1 MNSNSIL
8 KYDLVKDLIYF
19 SKTQTPGL
27 ADFIKD
33 YTSSS
38 PETVESLIKDSQIEG
53 ITQIPVSASNA
64 IKSFLATVGGLNL
77 STSKN
82 ITLNLEILEGIDIG
96 NVDIVSKNFD
106 KSKTYFSKNGT
117 ILKDF
122 VLDFIPLFK
131 YKTMANCKTCLKSTW
146 QTDNLFGFTGNIGGS
161 WNGTSWK
168 NGQKLYNINIPQYS
182 STQPTI
188 YQPYVIWWK
197 PTFSYTFVNISGSTQ
212 TINNKSKWVATLVS
226 DNYSLTTASFFS
238 TVDRVDSTIYPYPTI
253 SGSCPDNKKL
263 SPVTWYN
270 YVGPKGNFRLDSLDQ
285 QITTLTD
292 LQGNPTTTVKSCKTY
307 TPSPIIT
314 PQIKWACKTGI
325 GCVMAVNGTFLTYAS
340 CVATCSVDYGWN
352 CFSGSCTPGT
362 QTNPGLYSSLS
373 QCSTYCISTYSGCN
387 FGWICSGSICVPGTA
402 NNTGSYTTEAEC
414 IGRCASYYR
423 CTSTGCVPV
432 PNGTPGAYSS
442 LAACQ
447 SSCSVGYNCVN
458 GLCVTSSFGT
468 TGSYA
473 TLTAC
478 QLSCSVNYGFNCTA
492 NGCVPGSAGN
502 PGTYINLQDC
512 QSKCTASYGYNCVNG
527 SCITGSLASP
537 GAFNTLQECQITC
550 TASYGFTCTPN
561 GCVTGSVSSPG
572 IYSSVAACIA
582 ACTGSYGWNC
592 TSTGCVPGNPSNT
605 GSYSTQQACEAACP
619 TGWNC
624 TGPSIQSAS
633 FSGSIV
639 NGFTASGLFTGIP
652 LTESID
658 SLNIFTNGTSIFNP
672 GTFSY
677 NFYPNVPV
685 SFTAS
690 FTGKSDSP
698 IITGSLDFFFNGL
711 PSSPII
717 SVKNFPTNTS
727 SSVTRIISGTISPTN
742 GSSFTANASTGDFT
756 KPSVRISNFQLKFDS
771 PNPSLSPYSCYPV
784 FFPNTGSYLTAIAC
798 QSSCSVNYGFNCT
811 INGCVPGTAGNPG
824 QYDTLLKCRTNCNI
838 NYGWRCVSGSCVTGS
853 STFPGTYVNQI
864 DCILNCSNTAS
875 YGWNCCSGSCIPG
888 TINNTGS
895 YATLPLC
902 QSSCSRQYGWICTS
916 EGCVTGSA
924 GNTGSFST
932 LSACEDYCFYG
943 YNCVNGNCITS
954 SFGTTGSFPNEVIC
968 LLNCDIPYWNCDKV
982 VGCYQVPF
990 GTNTG
995 SFISFESCS
1004 AACNPIIPTS
1014 SITGYN
1020 CVSGNCV
1027 TASVGTTGSYAT
1039 LASCSIYCT
1048 QSYGWNCDP
1057 ITTYCIPG
1065 TINNTGSYTTYESCS
1080 VVCTP
1085 PPPQSTYCP
1094 CKSTTNIISN
1104 GTFSNGS
1111 SGWIYNSPIIN
1122 QYGIT
1127 NWGFGNNSANIIIL
1141 PSASSGVYLTRP
1153 NIFQIS
1159 CSYNVCFEATL
1170 SSQTA
1175 ITDTFITINSASNQQ
1190 FPINL
1195 IPGTTQAISAI
1206 LTNINIPDLTL
1217 SFNSNNSFNQ
1227 AISIDNVCVT
1237 LISCPP
1243 TNQTSSLDCI
1253 ITGSGYSFSTGSLNC
1268 LCPEGYVSSSNG
1280 NCITFVETGSL
1291 LGNIPA
1297 ISIPVYSSPGDVF
1310 IHSGSLY
1317 DATGS
1322 AGAWSFLQGEVADIY
1337 SVDKDQWNGNSSL
1350 YYNYNLDGSGNS
1362 SINNPSPISGNPN
1375 IYKTQYTFDILKKN
1389 LFYTPGPSINP
1400 VKLSSTTYYPS
1411 DGNVVSN
1418 PPIYPGVN
1426 SFDTWIYNRLRKINS
1441 STGYWGGF
1449 GTSINNTTALPK
1461 TYYVLIAAEQF
1472 WKIKLNGQTIISNK
1486 GNYSIN
1492 DASPTAGICATIG
1505 NGFIPVPCVYISYN
1519 ISLPIQ
1525 SDEQQRYARIPTS
1538 SFFNYPVGVNVN
1550 QLGNNLP
1557 ISAPI
1562 FGFNP
1567 YISRHI
1573 TGSWTGYYYGMG
1585 FQTTSPLNNTTMF
1598 KKGKEAVRLYP
1609 ITIPAGQC
1617 AQVNFEGWGK
1627 PACKASGEY
1636 LGAAIFNNTAAEI
1649 ANATSVNQLN
1659 IIFDSINLPQL
1670 SYSSPTTYDTFIYSY
1685 YGFDTDPSASQY
1697 TTKCLS
1703 GSIPLNG
1710 NACNGCVISTLTSS
1724 IIPCGDC
1731 VTCNHGVLY
1740 NGHVVDKGGYQLQ
1753 GRGPGG
1759 IVNTG
1764 SVLNTWV
1771 IPTELDWNF
1780 LSTTLDNNF
1789 LPPSNNYEGAL
1800 NTNSGGKLKDY
1811 SRDNNA
1817 SCWGFPNAGAQTLTN
1832 ASGWAGVAGGKRDN
1846 EGVFSDLG
1854 FNGEWWSANS
1864 LSTSPITNATLL
1876 ATRELKHYSTDVY
1889 RNIRSKNYGF
1899 SIRLVRPA
1907 LATETDGQLL
1917 LNAYQGK
1924 DGTYYDGIVIGSR
1937 VWITKNLTETKYNN
1951 GDTINVQIN
1960 PTTWSNSPSSTNPSP
1975 SNPYSCFYANDSL
1988 NSSKVIG
1995 NINPAT
2001 GECYP
2006 KPLYYVYKNCST
2018 GTYLIQ
2024 SQIGN
2029 TTTPEK
2035 VQKDSSEN
2043 CWKFIEISVG
2053 APSYPSSTIFGLFS
2067 TNYFASSPTVYNN
2080 CEECSAIHTLY
2091 LSFNTK
2097 SC

>member
-64 IKSFLATVGGLNL
+64 IKSFLATVEGLNL
-77 STSKN
+77 ATSKN

-122 VLDFIPLFK
+122 LLDFKPLSK
-131 YKTMANCKTCLKSTW
+131 YKTMASCKPCLKSTW
-146 QTDNLFGFTGNIGGS
+146 QTDNSFGFTGNVGGS

-168 NGQKLYNINIPQYS
+168 NGQQLYNITIPKYS
-182 STQPTI
+182 LTEPVVN
-188 YQPYVIWWK
+188 QPYVIWWK
-197 PTFSYTFVNISGSTQ
+197 PTFSYTFTDFSGIPQIIT
-212 TINNKSKWVATLVS
+212 NKSKWVATLVS

-238 TVDRVDSTIYPYPTI
+238 IVNLFTSNTNPPYI
-253 SGSCPDNKKL
+253 AGGKCPDEKPIPQNF
-263 SPVTWYN
+263 WYN
-270 YVGPKGNFRLDSLDQ
+270 FQGPKGNFRLDSSLQ
-285 QITTLTD
+285 QQLTLYD
-292 LQGNPTTTVKSCKTY
+292 IQGNVTFKKVCKTY
-307 TPSPIIT
+307 TPSPIVSPPIR
-314 PQIKWACKTGI
+314 WACKATV
-325 GCVMAVNGTFLTYAS
+325 GCVMATNGPFSTYEECEAS
-340 CVATCSVDYGWN
+340 CSVDYGWN

-362 QTNPGLYSSLS
+362 QANPGIYASLS
-373 QCSTYCISTYSGCN
+373 ECSTYCISNY
-387 FGWICSGSICVPGTA
+387 GWICSGSICIPGTV

-414 IGRCASYYR
+414 IGRCAPYYT
-423 CTSTGCVPV
+423 CTSTGCITV
-432 PNGTPGAYSS
+432 PNGTLGAYST

-502 PGTYINLQDC
+502 PGIFNTLQDC
-512 QSKCTASYGYNCVNG
+512 QSKCTASYGYTCTPNG
-527 SCITGSLASP
+527 CITGSLASP

-572 IYSSVAACIA
+572 IYSSVAACTA

-624 TGPSIQSAS
+624 TGGTIGVLL

-639 NGFTASGLFTGIP
+639 NGITSSYIPNGTHLF

-658 SLNIFTNGTSIFNP
+658 TLNIYDNSTGEFEYGETPKFI
-672 GTFSY
+672 SY
-677 NFYPNVPV
+677 
-685 SFTAS
+685 TAS
-690 FTGKSDSP
+690 FTGKTVSSS
-698 IITGSLDFFFNGL
+698 TGSLHFYFNGAQD
-711 PSSPII
+711 PPNNYSQIPIL
-717 SVKNFPTNTS
+717 NFPSYTS
-727 SSVTRIISGTISPTN
+727 ASITRIISGTTTLNPY
-742 GSSFTANASTGDFT
+742 GYGDYFTAISLISSSH
-756 KPSVRISNFQLKFDS
+756 PSIILNDVQLEFNGTL
-771 PNPSLSPYSCYPV
+771 PHPQAFSCYPV
-784 FFPNTGSYLTAIAC
+784 FFPNTGSYLTAIEC
-798 QSSCSVNYGFNCT
+798 RSSCSIDYGWNCT

-824 QYDTLLKCRTNCNI
+824 EYSTLLDCQTSCNI
-838 NYGWRCVSGSCVTGS
+838 NYGWLCVSGSCVTGS
-853 STFPGTYVNQI
+853 STSPGTYVNQI

-875 YGWNCCSGSCIPG
+875 FGWNCFSGSCTPG

-895 YATLPLC
+895 YATLLEC

-943 YNCVNGNCITS
+943 WDCVSGNCITS
-954 SFGTTGSFPNEVIC
+954 SFGTTGSFPNETLC
-968 LLNCDIPYWNCDKV
+968 LLNCNIPYWNCDPID
-982 VGCYQVPF
+982 GCYQVPF

-995 SFISFESCS
+995 SFTSFDSCS
-1004 AACNPIIPTS
+1004 AACIPTPTS
-1014 SITGYN
+1014 SITGYD

-1027 TASVGTTGSYAT
+1027 TASVGTGSYAT
-1039 LASCSIYCT
+1039 LESCSIYCT

-1057 ITTYCIPG
+1057 TSFYCSPG

-1080 VVCTP
+1080 AVCAP
-1085 PPPQSTYCP
+1085 IPPQSTFCP
-1094 CKSTTNIISN
+1094 SCNPTTNIISN
-1104 GTFSNGS
+1104 GTFSEGS
-1111 SGWIYNSPIIN
+1111 SGWIYNDPIIN
-1122 QYGIT
+1122 EYGIT

-1159 CSYNVCFEATL
+1159 CSYNVCFDITL
-1170 SSQTA
+1170 NSLTGNTIA
-1175 ITDTFITINSASNQQ
+1175 VINSASNAPS
-1190 FPINL
+1190 PINL
-1195 IPGTTQAISAI
+1195 IPGTTQAISTV
-1206 LTNINIPDLTL
+1206 LNNITTQEITL
-1217 SFNSNNSFNQ
+1217 SFVTDDSSNQ
-1227 AISIDNVCVT
+1227 SITVSNVCVT

-1243 TNQTSSLDCI
+1243 PPEPLLDCFI
-1253 ITGSGYSFSTGSLNC
+1253 SGSGYSFSTGSIDC
-1268 LCPEGYVSSSNG
+1268 LCPEGYVTGSGGCISS
-1280 NCITFVETGSL
+1280 GSL
-1291 LGNIPA
+1291 LFPKYITGQLYFTPPTHSFAWGWNYA
-1297 ISIPVYSSPGDVF
+1297 VLYDQYNTAGISDSSLPPFNSSPLFGDPTVWNTQF
-1310 IHSGSLY
+1310 AFNILK
-1317 DATGS
+1317 APFWRTTGWTENGMVPS
-1322 AGAWSFLQGEVADIY
+1322 WNLANNHMIGLPLSNTWLGGGSFLTTPTTKIMYAALIAD
-1337 SVDKDQWNGNSSL
+1337 DLFRLKLNGSILLEIDFDEL
-1350 YYNYNLDGSGNS
+1350 YFFNHQQRAARTSFLSGNS
-1362 SINNPSPISGNPN
+1362 
-1375 IYKTQYTFDILKKN
+1375 
-1389 LFYTPGPSINP
+1389 
-1400 VKLSSTTYYPS
+1400 
-1411 DGNVVSN
+1411 
-1418 PPIYPGVN
+1418 
-1426 SFDTWIYNRLRKINS
+1426 
-1441 STGYWGGF
+1441 
-1449 GTSINNTTALPK
+1449 NTT
-1461 TYYVLIAAEQF
+1461 
-1472 WKIKLNGQTIISNK
+1472 
-1486 GNYSIN
+1486 
-1492 DASPTAGICATIG
+1492 
-1505 NGFIPVPCVYISYN
+1505 
-1519 ISLPIQ
+1519 
-1525 SDEQQRYARIPTS
+1525 TS
-1538 SFFNYPVGVNVN
+1538 
-1550 QLGNNLP
+1550 
-1557 ISAPI
+1557 
-1562 FGFNP
+1562 NP
-1567 YISRHI
+1567 YITTDLSPMPSQVNATYNSWHI
-1573 TGSWTGYYYGMG
+1573 
-1585 FQTTSPLNNTTMF
+1585 F
-1598 KKGKEAVRLYP
+1598 P
-1609 ITIPAGQC
+1609 ITIP
-1617 AQVNFEGWGK
+1617 EGCNTITLEAK
-1627 PACKASGEY
+1627 DTLHIASGFA
-1636 LGAAIFNNTAAEI
+1636 GFIFDNTAQEI
-1649 ANATSVNQLN
+1649 AHATNLNDLN
-1659 IIFDSINLPQL
+1659 IFWSSRSNLNNPTQPLYNLDSVPITASCPTGSTPTGPLPCDL
-1670 SYSSPTTYDTFIYSY
+1670 CLTT
-1685 YGFDTDPSASQY
+1685 G
-1697 TTKCLS
+1697 
-1703 GSIPLNG
+1703 
-1710 NACNGCVISTLTSS
+1710 S

-1740 NGHVVDKGGYQLQ
+1740 NGNVVDKGGYQLQ

-1764 SVLNTWV
+1764 SILNTWV

-1789 LPPSNNYEGAL
+1789 LPPSSNYEGAL

-1864 LSTSPITNATLL
+1864 LSTPPITNATLL

-1907 LATETDGQLL
+1907 LATETNGQLIL
-1917 LNAYQGK
+1917 DAYQGN
-1924 DGTYYDGIVIGSR
+1924 DGTYYDGIVIGNR
-1937 VWITKNLTETKYNN
+1937 VWITKNLSETLYNN
-1951 GDTINVQIN
+1951 GSLINLEIN
-1960 PTTWSNSPSSTNPSP
+1960 PNTWSNSPSSNNPSP
-1975 SNPYSCFYANDSL
+1975 SNPYSCFYNNDSL

-1995 NINPAT
+1995 NLNPAT

-2006 KPLYYVYKNCST
+2006 RPSYYVYRNCFS
-2018 GTYLIQ
+2018 GMYLFQ

-2029 TTTPEK
+2029 TTTPGE
-2035 VQKDSSEN
+2035 VQKDSNEN
-2043 CWKFIEISVG
+2043 CWEFIEISEG
-2053 APSYPSSTIFGLFS
+2053 FPNYPPSSIFGSFT
-2067 TNYFASSPTVYNN
+2067 TNYFASTPTVYNN
-2080 CEECSAIHTLY
+2080 CEECNAIHTLY

-2097 SC
+2097 PC

>member
-146 QTDNLFGFTGNIGGS
+146 QTDNFFGFSGNVGGS

-168 NGQKLYNINIPQYS
+168 NGQKLYNINIPNYLLS
-182 STQPTI
+182 PTPT

-197 PTFSYTFVNISGSTQ
+197 PTFSYTFVNISGVPQ
-212 TINNKSKWVATLVS
+212 TITNKSKWVATLVS

-238 TVDRVDSTIYPYPTI
+238 TVDRADSTIYPYPTI

-270 YVGPKGNFRLDSLDQ
+270 YVGPKGNFRLDSLNQ
-285 QITTLTD
+285 QITNLTD
-292 LQGNPTTTVKSCKTY
+292 LQGNTTTVLKPCNTYKPNPIVTGQFRWNCNPTSGCFIDNNGPFLNYNSC
-307 TPSPIIT
+307 
-314 PQIKWACKTGI
+314 
-325 GCVMAVNGTFLTYAS
+325 L
-340 CVATCSVDYGWN
+340 ATCSVDYGWN
-352 CFSGSCTPGT
+352 CILGSCTPGT
-362 QTNPGLYSSLS
+362 QANTGSYSSFS
-373 QCSTYCISTYSGCN
+373 ECSTYCISPYSSSTYSGCN
-387 FGWICSGSICVPGTA
+387 FGWNCSGGICIPGTV
-402 NNTGSYTTEAEC
+402 NNTGSFTTEAEC
-414 IGRCASYYR
+414 IGLCSPYYT
-423 CTSTGCVPV
+423 CTSTGCITV
-432 PNGTPGAYSS
+432 PNGTLGAYSS

-478 QLSCSVNYGFNCTA
+478 QSSCSINYGFNCTA

-502 PGTYINLQDC
+502 PGIFNTLQDC
-512 QSKCTASYGYNCVNG
+512 QSKCTASYGYTCTPNG
-527 SCITGSLASP
+527 CITGSLASP

-561 GCVTGSVSSPG
+561 GCVTGSVLSPG

-592 TSTGCVPGNPSNT
+592 TSTGCVPGNPANT
-605 GSYSTQQACEAACP
+605 GSYSTLSACQAACP
-619 TGWNC
+619 SGWNC

-658 SLNIFTNGTSIFNP
+658 SLNIFTNGTSILNP

-677 NFYPNVPV
+677 NFFPNVPV

-690 FTGKSDSP
+690 FTGKSDSASN
-698 IITGSLDFFFNGL
+698 TGSLDFYFNGL

-742 GSSFTANASTGDFT
+742 GSSFTANASTGNFT

-771 PNPSLSPYSCYPV
+771 PNPSLPPYSCYPV

-798 QSSCSVNYGFNCT
+798 QSSCSINYGFNDT

-824 QYDTLLKCRTNCNI
+824 KYPTLLDCQTKSFI
-838 NYGWRCVSGSCVTGS
+838 DWGWVCISGSCVTGS
-853 STFPGTYVNQI
+853 SYNIGLGPWYGTQI

-902 QSSCSRQYGWICTS
+902 QSSCSIQYGWICTS
-916 EGCVTGSA
+916 NGCVTGSA

-943 YNCVNGNCITS
+943 WDCVSGNCITS
-954 SFGTTGSFPNEVIC
+954 SFGTTGSFPNETLC
-968 LLNCDIPYWNCDKV
+968 LLNCNIPYWNCDPV
-982 VGCYQVPF
+982 VGCYEVPF

-995 SFISFESCS
+995 SYASFESCS
-1004 AACNPIIPTS
+1004 ADGICNPPIPTS
-1014 SITGYN
+1014 SITGYD

-1027 TASVGTTGSYAT
+1027 TASVGTGSYAT
-1039 LASCSIYCT
+1039 LESCSIYCT
-1048 QSYGWNCDP
+1048 QSYGWNCNP
-1057 ITTYCIPG
+1057 LTTYCIPG

-1080 VVCTP
+1080 AFCTP
-1085 PPPQSTYCP
+1085 PPPTSSYCP
-1094 CKSTTNIISN
+1094 CNPATSLITNGIN
-1104 GTFSNGS
+1104 PLY
-1111 SGWIYNSPIIN
+1111 GWTYNDPIIN
-1122 QYGIT
+1122 EYGIT
-1127 NWGFGNNSANIIIL
+1127 NWGFENNFDPYMTNIPEYGPFIANIIIL
-1141 PSASSGVYLTRP
+1141 PSASSGVYLS
-1153 NIFQIS
+1153 IFTSLQLS
-1159 CSYNVCFEATL
+1159 CSYNVCFDITL
-1170 SSQTA
+1170 NSLTGNTIA
-1175 ITDTFITINSASNQQ
+1175 IINSASNAPS
-1190 FPINL
+1190 PINL
-1195 IPGTTQAISAI
+1195 IPGTTQAISTV
-1206 LTNINIPDLTL
+1206 LNNITTQEITL
-1217 SFNSNNSFNQ
+1217 SFVTDDSSNQ
-1227 AISIDNVCVT
+1227 SITVSNVCVT

-1243 TNQTSSLDCI
+1243 PPEPVNCF
-1253 ITGSGYSFSTGSLNC
+1253 ITGSGYSFSTGSIDC
-1268 LCPEGYVSSSNG
+1268 LCPEGYVTGSNG
-1280 NCITFVETGSL
+1280 CIESGAFLFPKNITGQLFNTQIASNNAW
-1291 LGNIPA
+1291 GWNYA
-1297 ISIPVYSSPGDVF
+1297 V
-1310 IHSGSLY
+1310 LY
-1317 DATGS
+1317 DQYNT
-1322 AGAWSFLQGEVADIY
+1322 AGIS
-1337 SVDKDQWNGNSSL
+1337 NSSL
-1350 YYNYNLDGSGNS
+1350 PPF
-1362 SINNPSPISGNPN
+1362 NPSPLFGDPTVWN
-1375 IYKTQYTFDILKKN
+1375 TQFAFNILKAPFWRTTGWTENGMVPSWN
-1389 LFYTPGPSINP
+1389 LANNYMIELP
-1400 VKLSSTTYYPS
+1400 LSSTWL
-1411 DGNVVSN
+1411 G
-1418 PPIYPGVN
+1418 GG
-1426 SFDTWIYNRLRKINS
+1426 SFLTTPTTKIMYAALIADDVFRLKLNGSILLEINS
-1441 STGYWGGF
+1441 SPSSQLGQFNNQQRAARTAYINGADMTNTFLYNPHITTNLSPMPGQVNATYNSWHIFPITVPEGCNTITLEAKDTNQTVSGF
-1449 GTSINNTTALPK
+1449 A
-1461 TYYVLIAAEQF
+1461 
-1472 WKIKLNGQTIISNK
+1472 
-1486 GNYSIN
+1486 
-1492 DASPTAGICATIG
+1492 
-1505 NGFIPVPCVYISYN
+1505 GFIFDNTAQEIAHATNLNDLN
-1519 ISLPIQ
+1519 IFW
-1525 SDEQQRYARIPTS
+1525 S
-1538 SFFNYPVGVNVN
+1538 SRSN
-1550 QLGNNLP
+1550 
-1557 ISAPI
+1557 
-1562 FGFNP
+1562 
-1567 YISRHI
+1567 
-1573 TGSWTGYYYGMG
+1573 
-1585 FQTTSPLNNTTMF
+1585 LNNPTQP
-1598 KKGKEAVRLYP
+1598 LYNLNSVP
-1609 ITIPAGQC
+1609 IT
-1617 AQVNFEGWGK
+1617 
-1627 PACKASGEY
+1627 ASCPPGSTPT
-1636 LGAAIFNNTAAEI
+1636 GP
-1649 ANATSVNQLN
+1649 
-1659 IIFDSINLPQL
+1659 LPCDL
-1670 SYSSPTTYDTFIYSY
+1670 CLTT
-1685 YGFDTDPSASQY
+1685 G
-1697 TTKCLS
+1697 
-1703 GSIPLNG
+1703 
-1710 NACNGCVISTLTSS
+1710 S

-1740 NGHVVDKGGYQLQ
+1740 NGNVVDKGGYQLQ

-1780 LSTTLDNNF
+1780 LSTSLDNNF
-1789 LPPSNNYEGAL
+1789 ISPLNNYEGAL

-1817 SCWGFPNAGAQTLTN
+1817 SCWGFPNAGAQTSTN

-1864 LSTSPITNATLL
+1864 LSTTPITNATLL

-1907 LATETDGQLL
+1907 LATETDGQLIL
-1917 LNAYQGK
+1917 DAYQGK
-1924 DGTYYDGIVIGSR
+1924 DGTYYDGVVIGDK

-1951 GDTINVQIN
+1951 GDTINVQIDS
-1960 PTTWSNSPSSTNPSP
+1960 TTWSNSPSSLNPSP
-1975 SNPYSCFYANDSL
+1975 SNPYSCFYANDPL

-1995 NINPAT
+1995 NLDPAT

-2006 KPLYYVYKNCST
+2006 KPLYYVYRNCSS
-2018 GTYLIQ
+2018 GLYLIQ

-2035 VQKDSSEN
+2035 VQKDSNEN
-2043 CWKFIEISVG
+2043 CWKFIEISEG
-2053 APSYPSSTIFGLFS
+2053 LPSYPSSTIFGSFI
-2067 TNYFASSPTVYNN
+2067 TNYFASTPTVYNN

>member
-64 IKSFLATVGGLNL
+64 IKSFLATVEGLNL
-77 STSKN
+77 ATSKN

-122 VLDFIPLFK
+122 LLDFKPLSK
-131 YKTMANCKTCLKSTW
+131 YKTMANCKPCLKSTW
-146 QTDNLFGFTGNIGGS
+146 QTDNSFGFTGNVGGS

-168 NGQKLYNINIPQYS
+168 NGQKLYNITIPKYS
-182 STQPTI
+182 LTEPVVN
-188 YQPYVIWWK
+188 QPYVIWWK
-197 PTFSYTFVNISGSTQ
+197 PTFSYTFTDFSGIPQIIT
-212 TINNKSKWVATLVS
+212 NKSKWVATLVS

-238 TVDRVDSTIYPYPTI
+238 IVNLFTSNTNPPYI
-253 SGSCPDNKKL
+253 AGGKCPDEKPIPQNF
-263 SPVTWYN
+263 WYN
-270 YVGPKGNFRLDSLDQ
+270 FQGPKGNFRLDSSLQ
-285 QITTLTD
+285 QQLTLYD
-292 LQGNPTTTVKSCKTY
+292 IQGNVTFKKVCKTY
-307 TPSPIIT
+307 TPSPIVSPPIR
-314 PQIKWACKTGI
+314 WACKATV
-325 GCVMAVNGTFLTYAS
+325 GCVMATNGPFSTYGECAAS
-340 CVATCSVDYGWN
+340 CSVDYGWN

-362 QTNPGLYSSLS
+362 QANPGLYSSLS

-387 FGWICSGSICVPGTA
+387 FGWICSGSICVPGTV
-402 NNTGSYTTEAEC
+402 NNTGSFTTEAEC
-414 IGRCASYYR
+414 IGLCSPYYT
-423 CTSTGCVPV
+423 CTSTGCITV
-432 PNGTPGAYSS
+432 PNGTLGAYSS

-502 PGTYINLQDC
+502 PGIFNTLQDC
-512 QSKCTASYGYNCVNG
+512 QSKCTASYGYTCTPNG
-527 SCITGSLASP
+527 CITGSLASP

-561 GCVTGSVSSPG
+561 GCVTGSIASPG

-592 TSTGCVPGNPSNT
+592 TSTGCVPGSPANT
-605 GSYSTQQACEAACP
+605 GSYLTQQACEAACP
-619 TGWNC
+619 SGWNC
-624 TGPSIQSAS
+624 TGGTIDVLL

-639 NGFTASGLFTGIP
+639 NGITSSYNPNGTHLF

-658 SLNIFTNGTSIFNP
+658 TLNIYDNSTGEFEYGETPKFI
-672 GTFSY
+672 SY
-677 NFYPNVPV
+677 
-685 SFTAS
+685 TAS
-690 FTGKSDSP
+690 FTGKTVSSS
-698 IITGSLDFFFNGL
+698 TGSLHFYFNGAQD
-711 PSSPII
+711 PPNNYSQIPIL
-717 SVKNFPTNTS
+717 NFPSYTS
-727 SSVTRIISGTISPTN
+727 ASITRIISGTTTLNPYGYGDLFTTISLISSSHPSIILNDVQLEFN
-742 GSSFTANASTGDFT
+742 GTLPHPRAF
-756 KPSVRISNFQLKFDS
+756 
-771 PNPSLSPYSCYPV
+771 SCYPV
-784 FFPNTGSYLTAIAC
+784 FFPNTGSYLTAIEC
-798 QSSCSVNYGFNCT
+798 RSSCSVNYGFNDT

-824 QYDTLLKCRTNCNI
+824 KYPTLLDCQTKSFI
-838 NYGWRCVSGSCVTGS
+838 DWGWVCISGSCVTGS
-853 STFPGTYVNQI
+853 SYNIGLGPQYVNQI

-943 YNCVNGNCITS
+943 WDCVSGNCITS
-954 SFGTTGSFPNEVIC
+954 SFGTTGSFPNETLC
-968 LLNCDIPYWNCDKV
+968 LLNCNIPYWNCDPID
-982 VGCYQVPF
+982 GCYQVPF

-995 SFISFESCS
+995 SFTSFDSCS
-1004 AACNPIIPTS
+1004 AACIPTPTS
-1014 SITGYN
+1014 SITGYD

-1027 TASVGTTGSYAT
+1027 TASVGTGSYAT
-1039 LASCSIYCT
+1039 LESCSIYCT

-1057 ITTYCIPG
+1057 TSFYCSPG

-1080 VVCTP
+1080 AVCAP
-1085 PPPQSTYCP
+1085 IPPQSTFCP
-1094 CKSTTNIISN
+1094 CNPLYSTYI
-1104 GTFSNGS
+1104 FSS
-1111 SGWIYNSPIIN
+1111 FISGWIYNDPIIN
-1122 QYGIT
+1122 EYGIT

-1159 CSYNVCFEATL
+1159 CSYNVCFDITL
-1170 SSQTA
+1170 NSLTGNTIA
-1175 ITDTFITINSASNQQ
+1175 IINSASNAPS
-1190 FPINL
+1190 PINL
-1195 IPGTTQAISAI
+1195 IPGTTQAISTV
-1206 LTNINIPDLTL
+1206 LNNITTQELTL
-1217 SFNSNNSFNQ
+1217 SFITDDSSNQ
-1227 AISIDNVCVT
+1227 SITVSKVCVT

-1243 TNQTSSLDCI
+1243 PPEPLLDCFI
-1253 ITGSGYSFSTGSLNC
+1253 SGSGYSFSTGSIDC
-1268 LCPEGYVSSSNG
+1268 LCPEGYVTGSGGCISSS
-1280 NCITFVETGSL
+1280 SL
-1291 LGNIPA
+1291 LFPKNITGQLFNTTPSQSLA
-1297 ISIPVYSSPGDVF
+1297 WGWNYAVLYDQYNTAGISDSSLSPFDPSPLFGDPTVINTQFAFNILKAPFWRTTGWTENGMVPSFNLANNHMIGLPLSNTWLGGGSFLTTPTTKTMYAALIADDVF
-1310 IHSGSLY
+1310 
-1317 DATGS
+1317 
-1322 AGAWSFLQGEVADIY
+1322 
-1337 SVDKDQWNGNSSL
+1337 
-1350 YYNYNLDGSGNS
+1350 
-1362 SINNPSPISGNPN
+1362 
-1375 IYKTQYTFDILKKN
+1375 
-1389 LFYTPGPSINP
+1389 
-1400 VKLSSTTYYPS
+1400 
-1411 DGNVVSN
+1411 
-1418 PPIYPGVN
+1418 
-1426 SFDTWIYNRLRKINS
+1426 RL
-1441 STGYWGGF
+1441 
-1449 GTSINNTTALPK
+1449 
-1461 TYYVLIAAEQF
+1461 
-1472 WKIKLNGQTIISNK
+1472 KLNG
-1486 GNYSIN
+1486 SILLEIN
-1492 DASPTAGICATIG
+1492 TSPQLSDFNLQQINARTAGI
-1505 NGFIPVPCVYISYN
+1505 
-1519 ISLPIQ
+1519 
-1525 SDEQQRYARIPTS
+1525 
-1538 SFFNYPVGVNVN
+1538 
-1550 QLGNNLP
+1550 
-1557 ISAPI
+1557 
-1562 FGFNP
+1562 NP
-1567 YISRHI
+1567 YITTNLSPSPASNAPYNSWHIFPITVPEGCNTITLEARDTDQVISGFAGFIFDNTSQEIAHATNLNDLNIFWSSR
-1573 TGSWTGYYYGMG
+1573 SN
-1585 FQTTSPLNNTTMF
+1585 LNNTPQAIYNF
-1598 KKGKEAVRLYP
+1598 DSVP
-1609 ITIPAGQC
+1609 IT
-1617 AQVNFEGWGK
+1617 
-1627 PACKASGEY
+1627 ASCPPGSTPT
-1636 LGAAIFNNTAAEI
+1636 GP
-1649 ANATSVNQLN
+1649 
-1659 IIFDSINLPQL
+1659 LPCDL
-1670 SYSSPTTYDTFIYSY
+1670 CLTT
-1685 YGFDTDPSASQY
+1685 G
-1697 TTKCLS
+1697 
-1703 GSIPLNG
+1703 
-1710 NACNGCVISTLTSS
+1710 S

-1740 NGHVVDKGGYQLQ
+1740 NGNVVDKGGYQLQ

-1764 SVLNTWV
+1764 SILNTWV

-1789 LPPSNNYEGAL
+1789 LPPSSNYEGAL

-1864 LSTSPITNATLL
+1864 LSTPPITNATLL

-1907 LATETDGQLL
+1907 LATETNGQLIL
-1917 LNAYQGK
+1917 DAYQGN
-1924 DGTYYDGIVIGSR
+1924 DGTYYDGIVIGNR
-1937 VWITKNLTETKYNN
+1937 VWITKNLSETLYNN
-1951 GDTINVQIN
+1951 GSLINLEIN
-1960 PTTWSNSPSSTNPSP
+1960 PNTWSNSPSSNNPSP

-1995 NINPAT
+1995 NLNPAT

-2006 KPLYYVYKNCST
+2006 KPLYYVYRNCSS
-2018 GTYLIQ
+2018 GLYLIQ

-2043 CWKFIEISVG
+2043 CWKFIEISEG
-2053 APSYPSSTIFGLFS
+2053 LPSYPSSAIFGSFS

-2080 CEECSAIHTLY
+2080 CEECNAIHTLY

-2097 SC
+2097 PC

>member
-8 KYDLVKDLIYF
+8 KYDIVKDLIYF

-33 YTSSS
+33 YTSSN

-64 IKSFLATVGGLNL
+64 IKSFLATVEGLNL
-77 STSKN
+77 ATSKN

-122 VLDFIPLFK
+122 VLDFKPLSK
-131 YKTMANCKTCLKSTW
+131 YKTMANCKPCLKSTW
-146 QTDNLFGFTGNIGGS
+146 QTDNSFGFTGNVGGS

-168 NGQKLYNINIPQYS
+168 NGQKLYNITIPKYS
-182 STQPTI
+182 LTEPVVN
-188 YQPYVIWWK
+188 QPYVIWWK
-197 PTFSYTFVNISGSTQ
+197 PTFSYTFTDFSGVPQ
-212 TINNKSKWVATLVS
+212 TITNKSKWVATLVS

-238 TVDRVDSTIYPYPTI
+238 IVNLFTSNTNPPYI
-253 SGSCPDNKKL
+253 AGGKCPDEKPIPQNF
-263 SPVTWYN
+263 WYN
-270 YVGPKGNFRLDSLDQ
+270 FQGPKGNFRLDSSLQ
-285 QITTLTD
+285 QQLTLYD
-292 LQGNPTTTVKSCKTY
+292 IQGNVTFKKVCKTY
-307 TPSPIIT
+307 TPSPIVSPPIR
-314 PQIKWACKTGI
+314 WACKATV
-325 GCVMAVNGTFLTYAS
+325 GCVMATNGPFSTYEECEAS
-340 CVATCSVDYGWN
+340 CSVDYGWN

-362 QTNPGLYSSLS
+362 QANPGIYASLS
-373 QCSTYCISTYSGCN
+373 ECSTYCISTYSGCN

-414 IGRCASYYR
+414 IGRCAPYYR

-432 PNGTPGAYSS
+432 PNGTLGAYSS

-478 QLSCSVNYGFNCTA
+478 QSSCSINYGFNCTA

-502 PGTYINLQDC
+502 PGIFNTLQDC
-512 QSKCTASYGYNCVNG
+512 QSKCTASYGYTCTPNG
-527 SCITGSLASP
+527 CITGSLASP

-561 GCVTGSVSSPG
+561 GCVTGSIAFPG

-658 SLNIFTNGTSIFNP
+658 SLNIFTNGTSILNP

-677 NFYPNVPV
+677 NFFPNVPV

-690 FTGKSDSP
+690 FTGKSDSASN
-698 IITGSLDFFFNGL
+698 TGSLDFYFNGL
-711 PSSPII
+711 PSTPTI

-756 KPSVRISNFQLKFDS
+756 KPTVRISNFQLEFNS
-771 PNPSLSPYSCYPV
+771 PNPSLPPYSCYPV
-784 FFPNTGSYLTAIAC
+784 FFPNTGSYLTAIEC
-798 QSSCSVNYGFNCT
+798 RSSCSIDYGWNCT

-824 QYDTLLKCRTNCNI
+824 EYSTLLDCRTSCNI
-838 NYGWRCVSGSCVTGS
+838 NYGWRCVSGSCITGS
-853 STFPGTYVNQI
+853 STLPGTYVNQI

-895 YATLPLC
+895 YATLPEC

-943 YNCVNGNCITS
+943 WDCVSGNCITS
-954 SFGTTGSFPNEVIC
+954 SFGTTGSFPNEIIC
-968 LLNCDIPYWNCDKV
+968 LLTCSVPYWNCDPID
-982 VGCYQVPF
+982 GCYQVPF

-995 SFISFESCS
+995 SFTSFDSCS
-1004 AACNPIIPTS
+1004 AACIPTPTS
-1014 SITGYN
+1014 SITGYD

-1057 ITTYCIPG
+1057 TSFYCSPG

-1094 CKSTTNIISN
+1094 CNPTTNIISN

-1111 SGWIYNSPIIN
+1111 SGWIYNDPIIN
-1122 QYGIT
+1122 EYGIT

-1141 PSASSGVYLTRP
+1141 PSASSGVYLTQP
-1153 NIFQIS
+1153 NVFQIS
-1159 CSYNVCFEATL
+1159 CSYNICFEATL
-1170 SSQTA
+1170 SSQTGGTIA
-1175 ITDTFITINSASNQQ
+1175 TINSSSNNLSL
-1190 FPINL
+1190 IDL

-1206 LTNINIPDLTL
+1206 LTNINESDLTITFA
-1217 SFNSNNSFNQ
+1217 SDDNSNQS
-1227 AISIDNVCVT
+1227 ISIDNVCVT

-1243 TNQTSSLDCI
+1243 TPEPSLDCSI
-1253 ITGSGYSFSTGSLNC
+1253 SGSGYSFSTGSLDC
-1268 LCPEGYVSSSNG
+1268 VCPEGYVSSSNG
-1280 NCITFVETGSL
+1280 DCILSGSQSIIINSIATPTGSQIYYTQLPSGQTTNHLGGWSLNEPNSTL
-1291 LGNIPA
+1291 LPSGIAGTAYNILTNGSYLPPNAFSGNP
-1297 ISIPVYSSPGDVF
+1297 
-1310 IHSGSLY
+1310 
-1317 DATGS
+1317 T
-1322 AGAWSFLQGEVADIY
+1322 
-1337 SVDKDQWNGNSSL
+1337 L
-1350 YYNYNLDGSGNS
+1350 YYDYNLNGSGNS
-1362 SINNPSPISGNPN
+1362 SVNNPSPLEGNPN
-1375 IYKTQYTFDILKKN
+1375 IYKTQYTFDILKNN
-1389 LFYTPGPSINP
+1389 LFYASPPLNP
-1400 VKLSSTTYYPS
+1400 LYLANAFVTNQQVISPPNFSYGVTSNGITT
-1411 DGNVVSN
+1411 
-1418 PPIYPGVN
+1418 PPIPTPN
-1426 SFDTWIYNRLRKINS
+1426 SPWDSWIMQRIRISLWNTQVS
-1441 STGYWGGF
+1441 WSGF
-1449 GTSINNTTALPK
+1449 GTAINNTTALTK
-1461 TYYVLIAAEQF
+1461 TYYVLIAAGRW
-1472 WKIKLNGQTIISNK
+1472 WKIKLNGQTIVTT
-1486 GNYSIN
+1486 GIN
-1492 DASPTAGICATIG
+1492 TAIAYADGIT
-1505 NGFIPVPCVYISYN
+1505 PVFS
-1519 ISLPIQ
+1519 
-1525 SDEQQRYARIPTS
+1525 QQYYARVPNSPIYVYPCWPINGNS
-1538 SFFNYPVGVNVN
+1538 ST
-1550 QLGNNLP
+1550 LP
-1557 ISAPI
+1557 SPN
-1562 FGFNP
+1562 FSYNP
-1567 YISRHI
+1567 YITRFIS
-1573 TGSWTGYYYGMG
+1573 GSWGYTGESGGWQLSAGY
-1585 FQTTSPLNNTTMF
+1585 LNSSNSF
-1598 KKGKEAVRLYP
+1598 PNARAQVYIYP
-1609 ITIPAGQC
+1609 IQIPAGQC
-1617 AQVNFEGWGK
+1617 SNVNFEV
-1627 PACKASGEY
+1627 ASGNTCANQY
-1636 LGAAIFNNTAAEI
+1636 IGGVIFDNTAAEI
-1649 ANATSVNQLN
+1649 ANATSPDQLN
-1659 IIFDSINLPQL
+1659 IVFDSITLPVLNGQNPVNF
-1670 SYSSPTTYDTFIYSY
+1670 SYLYNYPVSNE
-1685 YGFDTDPSASQY
+1685 PSASQY
-1697 TTKCLS
+1697 VTQCPP
-1703 GSIPLNG
+1703 GSTPING
-1710 NACNGCVISTLTSS
+1710 NACNGCLTTTSS
-1724 IIPCGDC
+1724 VVIPCGDC

-1740 NGHVVDKGGYQLQ
+1740 NGNVVDKGGYQLQ

-1789 LPPSNNYEGAL
+1789 LPPSSNYEGAL

-1817 SCWGFPNAGAQTLTN
+1817 SCWGFPNAGAQTSTN

-1924 DGTYYDGIVIGSR
+1924 DGTYYDGVVIGSR

-1960 PTTWSNSPSSTNPSP
+1960 PTTWSNSPSSANPSP

-1988 NSSKVIG
+1988 NSSKVLG
-1995 NINPAT
+1995 NLNPAT

-2006 KPLYYVYKNCST
+2006 KPSYYVYRSCFS
-2018 GTYLIQ
+2018 GMYLFQ

-2029 TTTPEK
+2029 TTTPGE
-2035 VQKDSSEN
+2035 VQKDSNGN
-2043 CWKFIEISVG
+2043 CWEFIEISEG
-2053 APSYPSSTIFGLFS
+2053 FPNYPPSSIFGSFT
-2067 TNYFASSPTVYNN
+2067 TNYFASTPTVYNN
-2080 CEECSAIHTLY
+2080 CEECNAIHTLY

>member
-96 NVDIVSKNFD
+96 NVNIVSKNFD

-122 VLDFIPLFK
+122 VLNFIPLQK

-146 QTDNLFGFTGNIGGS
+146 QTDNFFGFSGNVGGS
-161 WNGTSWK
+161 WDGVSWK
-168 NGQKLYNINIPQYS
+168 NGQKLYNINIPNYLLS
-182 STQPTI
+182 PTPT

-197 PTFSYTFVNISGSTQ
+197 PTFSYTFVNVSGVPQ
-212 TINNKSKWVATLVS
+212 TITNKSKWVATLVS

-238 TVDRVDSTIYPYPTI
+238 TVDRADSTIYPYPTI

-270 YVGPKGNFRLDSLDQ
+270 YVGPKGNFRLDSLNQ

-292 LQGNPTTTVKSCKTY
+292 LQGNTTTVLKPCNTYKPNPIVTGQFRWNCNPTSGCFIDNNGPFLNYNSC
-307 TPSPIIT
+307 
-314 PQIKWACKTGI
+314 
-325 GCVMAVNGTFLTYAS
+325 L
-340 CVATCSVDYGWN
+340 ATCSVDYGWN
-352 CFSGSCTPGT
+352 CILGSCTPGT
-362 QTNPGLYSSLS
+362 QANPGSYNSFSECSINCISPYSS
-373 QCSTYCISTYSGCN
+373 STYSGCN
-387 FGWICSGSICVPGTA
+387 FGWNCSGGICIPGTV
-402 NNTGSYTTEAEC
+402 NNTGSFTTEAEC
-414 IGRCASYYR
+414 IGRCAPYYR

-432 PNGTPGAYSS
+432 PNGTLGAYSS

-478 QLSCSVNYGFNCTA
+478 QLSCSVNYGFNCTV

-502 PGTYINLQDC
+502 PGIFNTLQDC
-512 QSKCTASYGYNCVNG
+512 QSKCTASYGYTCTPNG
-527 SCITGSLASP
+527 CITGSLVSP

-592 TSTGCVPGNPSNT
+592 TSTGCVIGSPSKT

-624 TGPSIQSAS
+624 TGPSIQSS
-633 FSGSIV
+633 TFSGSIV
-639 NGFTASGLFTGIP
+639 NGFTASGIFTGIP

-658 SLNIFTNGTSIFNP
+658 SLNIFTNGTSILNP

-677 NFYPNVPV
+677 NFFPNVPV

-690 FTGKSDSP
+690 FTGKSDSA
-698 IITGSLDFFFNGL
+698 IITGSLDFYFNGL

-742 GSSFTANASTGDFT
+742 GSSFTANANPGDFT
-756 KPSVRISNFQLKFDS
+756 KPTVRISNFQLKFDS
-771 PNPSLSPYSCYPV
+771 PNPSLPPYSCYPV

-798 QSSCSVNYGFNCT
+798 QSSCSVNYGFNDT

-824 QYDTLLKCRTNCNI
+824 KYPTLLDCQTKSFI
-838 NYGWRCVSGSCVTGS
+838 DWGWVCISGSCVTGS
-853 STFPGTYVNQI
+853 SYNIGLGPQYGTQI

-895 YATLPLC
+895 YTTLPEC
-902 QSSCSRQYGWICTS
+902 QSSCSIQYGWICTS
-916 EGCVTGSA
+916 NGCVTGSA
-924 GNTGSFST
+924 RNTGSFST

-954 SFGTTGSFPNEVIC
+954 SFGTTGSFPNETLC
-968 LLNCDIPYWNCDKV
+968 LLNCNIPYWNCDPI
-982 VGCYQVPF
+982 VGCYEVPF

-995 SFISFESCS
+995 SYASFDSCS
-1004 AACNPIIPTS
+1004 AACNPPIPTS

-1027 TASVGTTGSYAT
+1027 TASVGTGSYAT
-1039 LASCSIYCT
+1039 LESCSIYCT

-1080 VVCTP
+1080 VICNVP
-1085 PPPQSTYCP
+1085 PPTSSYCP
-1094 CKSTTNIISN
+1094 CSTATSLISN
-1104 GTFSNGS
+1104 GINPLY
-1111 SGWIYNSPIIN
+1111 GWTYNDPIIN
-1122 QYGIT
+1122 EYGIT
-1127 NWGFGNNSANIIIL
+1127 NWGFMNNYDPYMTNIPEYGPSIANIIIL
-1141 PSASSGVYLTRP
+1141 PSASSGVYLSIYTSL
-1153 NIFQIS
+1153 QIS
-1159 CSYNVCFEATL
+1159 CSYNVCFDITL
-1170 SSQTA
+1170 NSLTGNTIA
-1175 ITDTFITINSASNQQ
+1175 VINSASNS
-1190 FPINL
+1190 PTPLNL
-1195 IPGTTQAISAI
+1195 IPGTTQAISTV
-1206 LTNINIPDLTL
+1206 LNNITTQEITL
-1217 SFNSNNSFNQ
+1217 SFITDDSSNQ
-1227 AISIDNVCVT
+1227 SITVSNVCVT

-1243 TNQTSSLDCI
+1243 LPEPVNCF
-1253 ITGSGYSFSTGSLNC
+1253 ITGSGYSFSTGSIDC
-1268 LCPEGYVSSSNG
+1268 LCPEGYVTGSGGCISS
-1280 NCITFVETGSL
+1280 GSL
-1291 LGNIPA
+1291 LFPKYITGQLFNTPPTQSPA
-1297 ISIPVYSSPGDVF
+1297 WGWNYAV
-1310 IHSGSLY
+1310 LY
-1317 DATGS
+1317 DQYNT
-1322 AGAWSFLQGEVADIY
+1322 AGIS
-1337 SVDKDQWNGNSSL
+1337 NSSL
-1350 YYNYNLDGSGNS
+1350 PPFD
-1362 SINNPSPISGNPN
+1362 PSPLFGDPTVWNTQFAFNILKAPFWRTTGWTENGMNPN
-1375 IYKTQYTFDILKKN
+1375 KN
-1389 LFYTPGPSINP
+1389 LANNYMIDLPLSNTWLGGGSFLTTP
-1400 VKLSSTTYYPS
+1400 TT
-1411 DGNVVSN
+1411 
-1418 PPIYPGVN
+1418 
-1426 SFDTWIYNRLRKINS
+1426 
-1441 STGYWGGF
+1441 
-1449 GTSINNTTALPK
+1449 K
-1461 TYYVLIAAEQF
+1461 TMYAALIADDVF
-1472 WKIKLNGQTIISNK
+1472 RLKLNG
-1486 GNYSIN
+1486 SILIAI
-1492 DASPTAGICATIG
+1492 DTSPQLWNFNIQQANSRTAGI
-1505 NGFIPVPCVYISYN
+1505 
-1519 ISLPIQ
+1519 
-1525 SDEQQRYARIPTS
+1525 
-1538 SFFNYPVGVNVN
+1538 
-1550 QLGNNLP
+1550 
-1557 ISAPI
+1557 
-1562 FGFNP
+1562 NP
-1567 YISRHI
+1567 YITTNLSPVLGLANSPYNSWHI
-1573 TGSWTGYYYGMG
+1573 
-1585 FQTTSPLNNTTMF
+1585 F
-1598 KKGKEAVRLYP
+1598 P
-1609 ITIPAGQC
+1609 ITIPEGCNTITLEAKDSDGVISGFAG
-1617 AQVNFEGWGK
+1617 F
-1627 PACKASGEY
+1627 
-1636 LGAAIFNNTAAEI
+1636 IFDNTSQEIAHATNLNDLNIFWSSRSNLNNT
-1649 ANATSVNQLN
+1649 
-1659 IIFDSINLPQL
+1659 PQPL
-1670 SYSSPTTYDTFIYSY
+1670 YN
-1685 YGFDTDPSASQY
+1685 FDTVPITASCPPGSTPAGPLPCDLCL
-1697 TTKCLS
+1697 TT
-1703 GSIPLNG
+1703 G
-1710 NACNGCVISTLTSS
+1710 S

-1740 NGHVVDKGGYQLQ
+1740 NGNVVDKGGYQLQ

-1780 LSTTLDNNF
+1780 LSTSLDNNF

-1811 SRDNNA
+1811 SRNNNA
-1817 SCWGFPNAGAQTLTN
+1817 SCWGFPNAGAQTLIN
-1832 ASGWAGVAGGKRDN
+1832 SSGWAGVAGGKRDN

-1864 LSTSPITNATLL
+1864 LSTPPITNATLL

-1907 LATETDGQLL
+1907 LATETNGQLL
-1917 LNAYQGK
+1917 LNAYQGN
-1924 DGTYYDGIVIGSR
+1924 DGTYYDGVVIGDK
-1937 VWITKNLTETKYNN
+1937 VWITKNLKETKYNN
-1951 GDTINVQIN
+1951 GDTINVQIDS
-1960 PTTWSNSPSSTNPSP
+1960 TTWSNSPSSTNPSP
-1975 SNPYSCFYANDSL
+1975 SNPYSCFYNNDSL
-1988 NSSKVIG
+1988 NSSKIIG

-2006 KPLYYVYKNCST
+2006 KPLYYVYRNCSS
-2018 GTYLIQ
+2018 GLYLIQ

-2029 TTTPEK
+2029 TTIPEK

-2043 CWKFIEISVG
+2043 CWKFIEISEG
-2053 APSYPSSTIFGLFS
+2053 LPSYPSSAIFGSFT

-2080 CEECSAIHTLY
+2080 CEECNAIHTLY

-2097 SC
+2097 PC